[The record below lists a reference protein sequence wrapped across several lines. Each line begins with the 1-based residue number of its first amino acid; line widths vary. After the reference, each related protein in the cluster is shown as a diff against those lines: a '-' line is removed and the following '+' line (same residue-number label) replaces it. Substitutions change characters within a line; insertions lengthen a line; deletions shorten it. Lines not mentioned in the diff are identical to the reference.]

1 MGSGTSKRADT
12 ETLYGYSSG
21 SQRISQLRFV
31 PASGFTGSVE
41 IPYVACNS
49 SGDPIASGKLCL
61 GIVSAMEDFSD
72 ITSSTWCYKYVL
84 ELSDADVIDGYSD
97 GTFKPDNQVTYG
109 AALKLIMLAAG
120 YDEQKPVN
128 SNVFSGSV
136 NLNAPITRLAVSQIA
151 AKAMGLSISNL
162 SSVRPFTDT
171 TDPYVQAL
179 NAAGIVEGY
188 FSNGTSTFKPYNT
201 LTRGQISAIVW
212 RMEQAQ

>member
-21 SQRISQLRFV
+21 SERISQLRFV

-84 ELSDADVIDGYSD
+84 
-97 GTFKPDNQVTYG
+97 G
-109 AALKLIMLAAG
+109 AQRRRRDRRI
-120 YDEQKPVN
+120 QRT
-128 SNVFSGSV
+128 
-136 NLNAPITRLAVSQIA
+136 APSSPTTR
-151 AKAMGLSISNL
+151 
-162 SSVRPFTDT
+162 
-171 TDPYVQAL
+171 
-179 NAAGIVEGY
+179 
-188 FSNGTSTFKPYNT
+188 
-201 LTRGQISAIVW
+201 
-212 RMEQAQ
+212 